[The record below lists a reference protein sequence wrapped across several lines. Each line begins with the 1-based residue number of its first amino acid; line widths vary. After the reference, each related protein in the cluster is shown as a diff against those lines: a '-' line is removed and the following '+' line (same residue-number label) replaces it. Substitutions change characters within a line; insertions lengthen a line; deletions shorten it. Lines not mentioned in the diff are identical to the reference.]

1 MKKIMF
7 ILLAFALSIMTGCG
21 AHNEEYKSSVPEK
34 FLLSAENN
42 LYDTT
47 WVTVKSCD
55 GTESYRI
62 ASNAYKYNYKNDKFS
77 IFETFTDKQY
87 VFDGKKYELI
97 REFRG
102 VTTTWGCEDY
112 KLDEIKKDLLKM
124 KEARLKMENK
134 ESSENSKKTLDE
146 SDD

>member
-1 MKKIMF
+1 MKKIII
-7 ILLAFALSIMTGCG
+7 ILLAFALAIMTGCG

-42 LYDTT
+42 LNDTT

-62 ASNAYKYNYKNDKFS
+62 ASNAYKYNYRNDKFS
-77 IFETFTDKQY
+77 VLESFTHKQY

-102 VTTTWGCEDY
+102 ITTTWGCEDY
-112 KLDEIKKDLLKM
+112 KLDKITKDLLKM
-124 KEARLKMENK
+124 KEARLKMEQD
-134 ESSENSKKTLDE
+134 SLENSKKTLDE

>member
-1 MKKIMF
+1 MKKIII
-7 ILLAFALSIMTGCG
+7 ILLAFALAIMTGCG

-42 LYDTT
+42 LNDTT
-47 WVTVKSCD
+47 WVRVKSCD

-62 ASNAYKYNYKNDKFS
+62 ASNAYKYNYRNDKFS
-77 IFETFTDKQY
+77 VIESFTHKQY

-102 VTTTWGCEDY
+102 ITTTWGCEDY

-124 KEARLKMENK
+124 KEARLKMEQDSLK
-134 ESSENSKKTLDE
+134 NSKKTLDE